1 MQDRFYVT
9 TPIYYVNDEP
19 HLGHLYT
26 TVAADTLARY
36 HRSAGRTVHFLTGTD
51 EHGQKIEEA
60 ARARGIAPKALADEM
75 VPRFRDAW
83 AEMDVVPSDFIRTTD
98 LRHAR
103 VVSAMWERMAEKGDV
118 YKGTYEGQYCVGCEE
133 FYTETQ
139 APDGRC
145 PTHQRALE
153 PMKEESYFF
162 RLSRYTEP
170 LLAYYAAHPELIRP
184 ENRYNEIVSFVRGG
198 LHDLSISRK
207 KLRWGIPVPGDA
219 EHVVYVWLDALVNYV
234 SALGSFDPPSEAFR
248 TFWPADVHII
258 GKDILR
264 FHAVYWPAFLLSAG
278 LPLPRQLF
286 VHGWW
291 TVEGQ
296 KMSKSLGNVV
306 RPAQLREAYGVDPT
320 RYFLLRDFPFG
331 ADGDFS
337 RDAVAARYNAELA
350 NDLGN
355 LLNRTLT
362 MCSRYLGGTA
372 PVPVVPGPLGDV
384 AAAAL
389 AEHARAMRE
398 LAFSRACE
406 AVLALVRAGNKYIDE
421 NAPWAL
427 HKAGE
432 TEKLAAVLGAVCE
445 ALRLAGLLLAPF
457 MPRKMDELRAQL
469 GVPEGCF
476 RVAGARFGGW
486 EGPFRVTD
494 ARPLFPRIEVPPREE
509 APKKPAK
516 RSAAEPAPLELKP
529 EVSFEDFGKLDLRVA
544 LVKSAERVPK
554 SDKLLRLVV
563 DIGEE
568 RQVVAGIGKRYAP
581 EDLVGRRV
589 IVVAN
594 LRPIKLMGVESRGM
608 ILAAGGE
615 TDLEVAG
622 VPESVVPGTRVK

>member
-1 MQDRFYVT
+1 MRDRFYVT
-9 TPIYYVNDEP
+9 TPIYYVNDVP

-36 HRSAGRTVHFLTGTD
+36 HRSAGEEVYFLTGTD

-60 ARARGIAPKALADEM
+60 ARARGIAPAELADE
-75 VPRFRDAW
+75 VVVRFREAW
-83 AEMDVVPSDFIRTTD
+83 SQMEVTPSDFIRTTEE
-98 LRHAR
+98 RHRR
-103 VVSAMWERMAEKGDV
+103 VVSAMWKRMAARGDI
-118 YKGTYEGQYCVGCEE
+118 YLGDYEGNYCVACEE

-139 APDGRC
+139 AENGRC
-145 PTHQRALE
+145 PVHQRPLE
-153 PMKEESYFF
+153 PKKEATYFF
-162 RLSRYTEP
+162 RLSAYEKP
-170 LLAYYAAHPELIRP
+170 LLDHYAAHPEMIRP

-198 LHDLSISRK
+198 LHDISVSRSN
-207 KLRWGIPVPGDA
+207 LRWGIPVPGDPS
-219 EHVVYVWLDALVNYV
+219 HVVYVWLDALTNYV
-234 SALGSFDPPSEAFR
+234 SALGDFDPPTPLYEK
-248 TFWPADVHII
+248 FWPVDVHII

-306 RPAQLREAYGVDPT
+306 RPAQLLELYGVDPS

-337 RDAVAARYNAELA
+337 HAAVVARYNAELA

-362 MCSRYLGGTA
+362 MCARYLESEV
-372 PVPVVPGPLGDV
+372 PVPAIPGPLGDL
-384 AAAAL
+384 AATAI
-389 AEHARAMRE
+389 AEHARSMKE

-406 AVLALVRAGNKYIDE
+406 AVFALVRAGNKYIDE

-427 HKAGE
+427 HKSGDRAR
-432 TEKLAAVLGAVCE
+432 LAVVLGSVCE
-445 ALRLAGLLLAPF
+445 ALRVAGVLLAPF
-457 MPRKMDELRAQL
+457 MPTKMNELREEL
-469 GVPEGCF
+469 GVAEKDF
-476 RVAGARFGGW
+476 RVAGLRFGGW
-486 EGPFRVTD
+486 AGPFRVQA
-494 ARPLFPRIEVPPREE
+494 ARPLFPRLEPKAE
-509 APKKPAK
+509 APAAPAK
-516 RSAAEPAPLELKP
+516 KKEAAPSLPELKP
-529 EVSFEDFGKLDLRVA
+529 EVSFEEFGKLDLRVA

-563 DIGEE
+563 DVGEE
-568 RQVVAGIGKRYAP
+568 RQVVAGIGKRFAP

-589 IVVAN
+589 LVVAN
-594 LRPIKLMGVESRGM
+594 LKPIKLMGVESRGM

-615 TDLEVAG
+615 TDLELASFPEGVA
-622 VPESVVPGTRVK
+622 PGTRVK